1 MDESVVREDDDSD
14 DFLAETSAVQSI
26 NSRDPTTECTLLH
39 LVVSHNT
46 NPLEPLR
53 LLLSHGADATAR
65 NIYNV
70 QAIHVIFLK
79 CPEPL
84 ESIRLLLEHDADPNA
99 RDGDGWTSVHYAARF
114 CRSPKPVLE
123 ALIEAGADVDL
134 VDASKKTALFA
145 LLANG
150 DHSKTLDWLI
160 HTVKA
165 NVKTKGDFLDIR
177 TRRTIKGSLVLQA
190 AKYGRLSSLRILIS
204 SALAMDSL
212 ESILTHNELTLAIDL
227 IKEQLLKVTE
237 TESTER
243 LGLMMMIIEKLD
255 RRLFAGELKEDSV
268 LKKPSLLKRAMPWR
282 HIK

>member
-1 MDESVVREDDDSD
+1 MYTAQQAHLADSCFVNVDLEEEIKRIGNEDSVAPQRSDQHVLTIEPIPTISIWEAAKLGDIDTLNYFIRHYADCLIDESVVREDDDSD
-14 DFLAETSAVQSI
+14 DFLTETSAAQSI

-84 ESIRLLLEHDADPNA
+84 EPIRLLLEHDADPNA

-134 VDASKKTALFA
+134 VDASKKSALFA

-150 DHSKTLDWLI
+150 DHSETLDWLI
-160 HTVKA
+160 HTIKA
-165 NVKTKGDFLDIR
+165 NVKAKGDFLDGR

-190 AKYGRLSSLRILIS
+190 AKYGRI
-204 SALAMDSL
+204 
-212 ESILTHNELTLAIDL
+212 
-227 IKEQLLKVTE
+227 
-237 TESTER
+237 
-243 LGLMMMIIEKLD
+243 
-255 RRLFAGELKEDSV
+255 
-268 LKKPSLLKRAMPWR
+268 R
-282 HIK
+282 H